1 MVAPSGADVF
11 AESAPRGENTILLL
25 EAMAGL
31 LVALLGAVAPA
42 GWAAEVRTGTA
53 LRTEENSHNVGRGC
67 GS

>member
-31 LVALLGAVAPA
+31 LVALLGATAPA

-53 LRTEENSHNVGRGC
+53 LRTE
-67 GS
+67 